1 MRRKV
6 PTRHRR
12 GNSLGITT
20 ERTGSVEVYS
30 GISLL
35 TELITGQPDFD
46 AVRGLRTAVFIS
58 GYEGSP
64 LGGLD
69 TALARHRRVRAGADI
84 VHVPG
89 VNEELAATSVWGS
102 QTIPRPDARYDGVVG
117 FWYGKAPGLDR
128 AGDALRHANFV
139 GSAPK
144 GGAVALT
151 GDDPSAKS
159 STLPSASEMTLA
171 ELCMPVIFPGSSRD
185 LVDLTRHAVALS
197 RWSGLWVGLKITTD
211 VADGIGAVNLANDQP
226 EITEPVFEFEGSP
239 WRHRQRL
246 VTLPPDSLDSERELL
261 NGRLAAAAAY
271 SAANQINR
279 ISGAEDGAWLGI
291 AAAGTSYQSVCQALA
306 DLGIPQ
312 AELARRGI
320 RLLKVGM
327 LYPLESGAVRR
338 FADGLEAIVVVEEKR
353 PFLETAVRD
362 CLYDLSRRPSVAG
375 KRDTEGRP
383 LIPADGELTAD
394 RLRPLLR
401 RILAR
406 RIEGLPEATT
416 APTTVPD
423 GMEITHRVPFFC
435 SGCPHNRS
443 TVAPDG
449 SIIGSGIGCH
459 TMVQFSAE
467 PRRRG
472 LALTQM
478 GGEGAQW
485 IGQEPFSQ
493 ADHSFQNIGDGTFFH
508 SGTLAIRA
516 CVAAGVDITYKLLF
530 NRAVAM
536 TGGQDPTGGKDVPD
550 VTRLLAAEGV
560 KRIIVCAEEPDRFPS
575 DSLWAEG
582 TVVWPRDR
590 LEEAQE
596 ELARVKGV
604 TVLVYDQQ
612 CAAEARRRRK
622 RGLQPARTMRV
633 FINEAVCEGCGD
645 CGAKSNCLSLH
656 PVDTE
661 YGRKT
666 QVHQASCNE
675 DYTCIDG
682 NCPSFV
688 TVRPRSPRR
697 RRPSDSP
704 ATVALRPPDR
714 ALLQETLPE
723 PSERIL
729 IGDGEYGFYLTGI
742 GGTGVVTVNQI
753 MAVAAGMDGLE
764 VTGLDQTGLSQ
775 KAGPVV
781 SHLKLSHAVQH
792 GSRRLSAG
800 HVDCLLGFDLLVAA
814 EAAHLAMLSAGR
826 TVAVVSTT
834 ASPTGPMVSD
844 PSVPAPDL
852 ERIGTVVDAAT
863 SPGRNVFIDAA
874 AMAGELA
881 GDEVGA
887 NILLLGAAYQ
897 SGVVPIS
904 AEAIEKAI
912 EVNGVLVELNRCA
925 FRWGRLIVSDPAR
938 VEAARRQR
946 AEENAPKARRADA
959 AEAEAAG
966 IVAARGLR
974 VLGAAVEERVAELIR
989 YQNPALA
996 RSYAD
1001 ELAAVLR
1008 AEQQVRPSSTEL
1020 TAAVAR
1026 GLFKLMAYKDEYEV
1040 ARLYLAPQFD
1050 EALARQFP
1058 HGVRMHYRL
1067 HPPLMKMLGRDEKIS
1082 VGPWFRYVF
1091 KGLYAMRSVRGRAI
1105 DPFGHTKVRRT
1116 ERSLVH
1122 EYRQVMGKA
1131 TAELS
1136 EANFVEAV
1144 RLAGLPDMVRGYEEI
1159 KLANVE
1165 RFRRAAAAL
1174 SNAAP

>member
-1 MRRKV
+1 
-6 PTRHRR
+6 
-12 GNSLGITT
+12 
-20 ERTGSVEVYS
+20 
-30 GISLL
+30 
-35 TELITGQPDFD
+35 
-46 AVRGLRTAVFIS
+46 VFIS

-69 TALARHRRVRAGADI
+69 SALARHRRVRAGADI

-102 QTIPRPDARYDGVVG
+102 QTIPRPDGRYDDVVG

-151 GDDPSAKS
+151 GDDPAAKS

-171 ELCMPVIFPGSSRD
+171 ELCMPVMFPGSSRD
-185 LVDLTRHAVALS
+185 LVDLTRHSVALS

-211 VADGIGAVNLANDQP
+211 VADGIGAVDLANDQP
-226 EITEPVFEFEGSP
+226 EIIEPAFEIDGRP
-239 WRHRQRL
+239 WRPRQRL
-246 VTLPPDSLDSERELL
+246 VALPPDSLDSERELL
-261 NGRLAAAAAY
+261 NQRLAAAEAY
-271 SAANQINR
+271 SAANDINR
-279 ISGAEDGAWLGI
+279 VSGAADGAWLGI
-291 AAAGTSYQSVCQALA
+291 AAAGTAHQSVCQALA

-327 LYPLESGAVRR
+327 LYPLEAGAVRR
-338 FADGLEAIVVVEEKR
+338 FAEGLEEIIVVEEKR

-362 CLYDLSRRPSVAG
+362 CLYDLSRRPTVAG

-394 RLRPLLR
+394 RLRPLLH
-401 RILAR
+401 RILSR
-406 RIEGLPEATT
+406 RIEGLPEA
-416 APTTVPD
+416 ATVPVAD
-423 GMEITHRVPFFC
+423 PGGAPVGVEITHRVPFFC

-449 SIIGSGIGCH
+449 SIIGAGIGCH
-459 TMVQFSAE
+459 TMVQLSAE

-485 IGQEPFSQ
+485 IGQEPFSL

-575 DSLWAEG
+575 DAAWAEG

-612 CAAEARRRRK
+612 CAAEARRKRK

-656 PVDTE
+656 PVETE

-666 QVHQASCNE
+666 QIHQASCNE

-688 TVRPRSPRR
+688 TVEPRSPRR
-697 RRPSDSP
+697 HRRRRSAPFGSVSPATGRSGRRNQASSSTSP

-714 ALLQETLPE
+714 ALLQETLAE
-723 PSERIL
+723 PAGRRVIE
-729 IGDGEYGFYLTGI
+729 DGTYGFYLTGI

-753 MAVAAGMDGLE
+753 MAVAAGMDGLD

-781 SHLKLSHAVQH
+781 SHLKVSHAIQH

-800 HVDCLLGFDLLVAA
+800 HVDCLLAFDLLVAA
-814 EAAHLAMLSAGR
+814 DAAHLAMLSPGR

-834 ASPTGPMVSD
+834 PTPTGPMVSD

-852 ERIGTVVDAAT
+852 ERIGAVVDAAS
-863 SPGRNVFIDAA
+863 SPGHNVFIDAA
-874 AMAGELA
+874 AMAGDLV

-912 EVNGVLVELNRCA
+912 EVNGVAVELNRAA
-925 FRWGRLIVSDPAR
+925 FRWGRLMVSDPAR
-938 VEAARRQR
+938 VGAARRER
-946 AEENAPKARRADA
+946 AEETAPKARQTDA
-959 AEAEAAG
+959 AGAEAAT

-974 VLGAAVEERVAELIR
+974 GLGTAVEERVAELIR
-989 YQNPALA
+989 YQNHTLG

-1001 ELAAVLR
+1001 ELAGVLA

-1020 TAAVAR
+1020 TSAVAR

-1040 ARLYLAPQFD
+1040 ARLYLSHEFD

-1058 HGVRMHYRL
+1058 DGVRMHYRL
-1067 HPPLMKMLGRDEKIS
+1067 HPPLMKALGRDEKIS

-1091 KGLYAMRSVRGRAI
+1091 KGLYAMRSLRGRAM

-1116 ERSLVH
+1116 ERSLVR
-1122 EYRQVMGKA
+1122 EYQQLMGKA
-1131 TAELS
+1131 TADLS
-1136 EANFVEAV
+1136 EANFAEAV

-1165 RFRRAAAAL
+1165 RFRQAAA
-1174 SNAAP
+1174 SRS